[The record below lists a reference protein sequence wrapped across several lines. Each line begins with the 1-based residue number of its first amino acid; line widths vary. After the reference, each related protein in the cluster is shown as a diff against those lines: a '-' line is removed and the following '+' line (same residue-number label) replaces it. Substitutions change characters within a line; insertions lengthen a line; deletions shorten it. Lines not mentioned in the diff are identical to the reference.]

1 MENQVERIAR
11 VSARLRTV
19 TTLLMIAV
27 PVVLALAWA
36 FANHLPYVLAQL
48 PVPVKGYLPRGTR
61 ALAFVASM
69 LPAGVAIYAL
79 SRLWRLFDLYA
90 HGVIFRAANVAC
102 FRQLGWSLFAW
113 AGASFLF
120 KPIAGIILTF
130 HWTPGTR
137 LLVLGIDSQDVV
149 AGFMGL
155 VVITV
160 AWVMDQGRVL
170 AEEQELYV

>member
-1 MENQVERIAR
+1 MNQQIEHIAR

-19 TTLLMIAV
+19 TTLLMIAL

-36 FANHLPYVLAQL
+36 LVNHLPYFIAQL
-48 PVPVKGYLPRGTR
+48 PVPVKGYLPRATR

-69 LPAGVAIYAL
+69 LPGGVAIYAL
-79 SRLWRLFDLYA
+79 SRLRRLFDLYA
-90 HGVIFRAANVAC
+90 HGEIFRAANVEC

-113 AGASFLF
+113 AVAGFLF

-130 HWTPGTR
+130 HWQPGTR

-149 AGFMGL
+149 AVFMGL
-155 VVITV
+155 VVLTV
-160 AWVMDQGRVL
+160 AWVMDQGRRL
-170 AEEQELYV
+170 SEEQELYV